1 MRDRGL
7 NDHCFASDF
16 SSFNRNG
23 FDSSFSQSA
32 HHTVRLSAR
41 ENIKSASLSAQQQ
54 TASKLQEKL
63 KCVIDFFIS
72 SLFRFAMIFWVR
84 FLFIR
89 LKSDREN
96 QQHLCHH
103 RQQRTIQ
110 VRFEFT
116 RVNIIRLLSSKIG
129 RRQYRR
135 LLIWSWKIEKK
146 ISTKFSFFSF
156 WD

>member
-1 MRDRGL
+1 MNFESRIPRLPQRLVEMRDRAL
-7 NDHCFASDF
+7 NDHCFASDL

-72 SLFRFAMIFWVR
+72 SLSLSLSFRH
-84 FLFIR
+84 FLSEISFYSIKIR
-89 LKSDREN
+89 PRKSAAPVPSSSATNNTGSIRIYTS
-96 QQHLCHH
+96 QHHPSA
-103 RQQRTIQ
+103 I
-110 VRFEFT
+110 
-116 RVNIIRLLSSKIG
+116 K
-129 RRQYRR
+129 
-135 LLIWSWKIEKK
+135 
-146 ISTKFSFFSF
+146 
-156 WD
+156 